1 MIFPIRANKGQME
14 EQAMSCPHVIAIPSP
29 LSLSFPPHL
38 HHSILA
44 LLLSLT
50 WPLGPDGV
58 ADHEGHGIPKVIARL
73 GEAPAV
79 PLGAEGLGAIIAVDD
94 SL

>member
-1 MIFPIRANKGQME
+1 MLPMRANKGQTE
-14 EQAMSCPHVIAIPSP
+14 EQAMSCPHVTAIPSL

-38 HHSILA
+38 HPSILA

-50 WPLGPDGV
+50 WPLGPDGM
-58 ADHEGHGIPKVIARL
+58 ADHEGHGIPQVIARL

-79 PLGAEGLGAIIAVDD
+79 PLGAEGLGAIIAADD